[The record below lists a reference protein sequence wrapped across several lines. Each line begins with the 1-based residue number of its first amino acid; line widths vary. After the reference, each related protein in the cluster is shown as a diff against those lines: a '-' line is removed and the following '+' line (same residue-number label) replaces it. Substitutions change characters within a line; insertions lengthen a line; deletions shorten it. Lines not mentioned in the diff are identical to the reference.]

1 MRAHTWSGLAV
12 VVAMLLGCGGSG
24 SGSNSETTPD
34 PVERRIVIS
43 GAGTIAAGHVQ
54 TLIADVDGDEA
65 VEWRWQVLEGNGLL
79 NLQQIDGER
88 FSYRSVEPGAASSL
102 VVRAA
107 ARQEGVTV
115 GESTKTVHVYPSEH
129 PAEKPLISLGEDR
142 TVDEASA
149 IHLNAS
155 AQARGGRSVRALRWT
170 QLNGPAASVI
180 GASDQDT
187 LQLQLPQVDQPE
199 TLVFELTVRDSG
211 GFVARKTLR
220 LYVLDNLVNQ
230 LPEVDAGEDL
240 TAKSRDTIRLSGR
253 ASDPD
258 GSISAVLWRA
268 LGEDADLEIV
278 DADSLTAR
286 FVAPLTAVPREM
298 LLRLTAIDNEAAEAH
313 DDIRILLQ
321 PASNATPLIH
331 TAAVS
336 SAVAY
341 SGETIRLQA
350 DASDADGD
358 PLSYFWEPLQEEGQP
373 PLAVRNAQE
382 THAELTVPALD
393 APIEV
398 DLALRVSDGVDTTT
412 AVRRLQLL
420 PRQAADVDPLN
431 CLMDPLQMGCP
442 LYPMSAL
449 LNPDAF
455 AACDDPLSPDCLLGD
470 LIGPS
475 VRNCLS
481 EPTAAGCHDA
491 FLDVTDPSYV
501 LEQIGPEA
509 PADACTP
516 AYDADSFHHYAGS
529 LHEHTAYSD
538 GTPLTRPADVYR
550 RVKQSGFDFVGS
562 ADHSDNIG
570 IPLSV
575 GLSRAECSAEDFLYC
590 LILVDKDRPQDAFA
604 KWSATLTQSEAAS
617 DDSFTA
623 FRGFEWTSD
632 RFGHANIFFSRNYVN
647 AKTGPGYAVTMA
659 LFWEWF
665 SYPAQFGG
673 GSDGLLSFN
682 HPGREDDLESAFEF
696 AGGDPGFTFN
706 DFRYVPHA
714 DYRVVG
720 LEVFGKGSEYD
731 SDGPLGS
738 WFSYALDKGWHL
750 APVGSEDHHGV
761 TWGDPDLPKTVIV
774 ARSRK
779 LDDLRDAMLAR
790 RMYAVAQHYNDL
802 RLDYHVDGQAMGA
815 RLQRPA
821 GTTLPFTVTVRRH
834 SGAPMSSARI
844 QLVGPG
850 NEVIAEGRGDTLT
863 GTLTVSAEKRYAFVR
878 VLDGD
883 AGDRPV
889 AFAAPVWLLPGA
901 SPLPLCLPPAIWSG
915 DSALHPR
922 LP

>member
-1 MRAHTWSGLAV
+1 MMS
-12 VVAMLLGCGGSG
+12 VAACGGS
-24 SGSNSETTPD
+24 SRSSSIDDTNSPALRSID
-34 PVERRIVIS
+34 IS
-43 GAGTIAAGHVQ
+43 GADAAALSSPQ
-54 TLIADVDGDEA
+54 TLIAAIDNDDDVQ
-65 VEWRWQVLEGNGLL
+65 WQWQLLEGGELLDSQIADENRFTYRGQDNGAVGILRIQVSATIGDQL
-79 NLQQIDGER
+79 AGRSEKRIVLYPPNQASER
-88 FSYRSVEPGAASSL
+88 PVIILDDDRSVS
-102 VVRAA
+102 
-107 ARQEGVTV
+107 
-115 GESTKTVHVYPSEH
+115 
-129 PAEKPLISLGEDR
+129 
-142 TVDEASA
+142 EASQLV
-149 IHLNAS
+149 LNAS
-155 AQARGGRSVRALRWT
+155 VQARNGRSIRAIRWR
-170 QLNGPAASVI
+170 QLSGPNATVI
-180 GASDQDT
+180 GATDQDR
-187 LQLQLPQVDQPE
+187 LQLIMPQLDAPQ
-199 TLVFELTVRDSG
+199 TLIFQLEVRDSG
-211 GFVARKTLR
+211 GFVAVKNQR
-220 LYVLDNLVNQ
+220 LYLLNNLGNQ
-230 LPEVDAGEDL
+230 LPVVDAGDDRVVQ
-240 TAKSRDTIRLSGR
+240 SRETVSLEGH
-253 ASDPD
+253 ASDAD
-258 GSISAVLWRA
+258 GRIVAVNWQA
-268 LGEDADLEIV
+268 LGDYAGLSIDH
-278 DADSLTAR
+278 ADSLTPS
-286 FVAPLTAVPREM
+286 FIAPATATPQTLV
-298 LLRLTAIDNEAAEAH
+298 LRLTAIDDSGAQASDDVEVLVQAA
-313 DDIRILLQ
+313 
-321 PASNATPLIH
+321 PNTPPRVARVSINS
-331 TAAVS
+331 AVS
-336 SAVAY
+336 Y
-341 SGETIRLQA
+341 SGERVVLTAEA
-350 DASDADGD
+350 DDAEGD
-358 PLSYFWEPLQEEGQP
+358 TLRYFWQPQTEQGQP
-373 PLAVRNAQE
+373 ALAVINARSAN
-382 THAELTVPALD
+382 AELVVPPLD
-393 APIEV
+393 APMV
-398 DLALRVSDGVDTTT
+398 FDMALHVSDGVDTTT
-412 AVRRLQLL
+412 VLRQVQLL
-420 PRQAADVDPLN
+420 PRERGDVDPLN

-449 LNPDAF
+449 LDPDAF
-455 AACDDPLSPDCLLGD
+455 AACDDPLSADCLLGD

-481 EPTAAGCHDA
+481 EPSAEGCADA
-491 FLDVTDPSYV
+491 VLDVTDPSYV
-501 LEQIGPEA
+501 MEQIGPEA

-516 AYDADSFHHYAGS
+516 AYDAESFHHYIGS

-550 RVKQSGFDFVGS
+550 RVKQRGFDFVGS
-562 ADHSDNIG
+562 SDHSDNIG

-575 GLSRAECSAEDFLYC
+575 GLDRAECSAQDFLYC
-590 LILVDKDRPQDAFA
+590 LILVDRDRPQDAFA

-617 DDSFTA
+617 DESFTA

-632 RFGHANIFFSRNYVN
+632 RFGHANVFFSRNYVN

-682 HPGREDDLESAFEF
+682 HPGREDDLEGAFEF

-761 TWGDPDLPKTVIV
+761 SWGDPDLPKTVIV

-821 GTTLPFTVTVRRH
+821 GTALPFTVSVRRH
-834 SGAPMSSARI
+834 NGVPMSSARI

-850 NEVIAEGRGDTLT
+850 NTVIAEGRGDTLN

-878 VLDGD
+878 VLDSD
-883 AGDRPV
+883 ASERPV
-889 AFAAPVWLLPGA
+889 AFAAPIWLLPGRD
-901 SPLPLCLPPAIWSG
+901 PLPLCLPPAVWSG

>member
-1 MRAHTWSGLAV
+1 
-12 VVAMLLGCGGSG
+12 C
-24 SGSNSETTPD
+24 
-34 PVERRIVIS
+34 
-43 GAGTIAAGHVQ
+43 
-54 TLIADVDGDEA
+54 
-65 VEWRWQVLEGNGLL
+65 
-79 NLQQIDGER
+79 
-88 FSYRSVEPGAASSL
+88 Y
-102 VVRAA
+102 
-107 ARQEGVTV
+107 
-115 GESTKTVHVYPSEH
+115 
-129 PAEKPLISLGEDR
+129 
-142 TVDEASA
+142 
-149 IHLNAS
+149 
-155 AQARGGRSVRALRWT
+155 
-170 QLNGPAASVI
+170 
-180 GASDQDT
+180 
-187 LQLQLPQVDQPE
+187 
-199 TLVFELTVRDSG
+199 
-211 GFVARKTLR
+211 
-220 LYVLDNLVNQ
+220 
-230 LPEVDAGEDL
+230 
-240 TAKSRDTIRLSGR
+240 
-253 ASDPD
+253 
-258 GSISAVLWRA
+258 
-268 LGEDADLEIV
+268 
-278 DADSLTAR
+278 
-286 FVAPLTAVPREM
+286 
-298 LLRLTAIDNEAAEAH
+298 
-313 DDIRILLQ
+313 
-321 PASNATPLIH
+321 
-331 TAAVS
+331 
-336 SAVAY
+336 
-341 SGETIRLQA
+341 
-350 DASDADGD
+350 
-358 PLSYFWEPLQEEGQP
+358 
-373 PLAVRNAQE
+373 
-382 THAELTVPALD
+382 
-393 APIEV
+393 
-398 DLALRVSDGVDTTT
+398 
-412 AVRRLQLL
+412 
-420 PRQAADVDPLN
+420 
-431 CLMDPLQMGCP
+431 
-442 LYPMSAL
+442 
-449 LNPDAF
+449 
-455 AACDDPLSPDCLLGD
+455 
-470 LIGPS
+470 
-475 VRNCLS
+475 
-481 EPTAAGCHDA
+481 DA

-509 PADACTP
+509 PADTCTP
-516 AYDADSFHHYAGS
+516 AYDADSFYHYAGS

-659 LFWEWF
+659 LFWDWF